1 MARLR
6 QARTAAGGEK
16 AKDRERR
23 SHPRTPSTNRAES
36 HRLAFLALLFAL
48 LAFGCAKIPQQ
59 RYALDTIDFVGNKK
73 VDDDE
78 LEDHMASRETP
89 KFAGVIEG
97 VFDEYEVF
105 DRYVLERDLERVERY
120 YRAKGYYQARVRV
133 ARVYQSGRHVRVQIV
148 VEEGP
153 PVLVR
158 RVDLH
163 GIETL
168 PAVVRADAERFAQ
181 KRMRL
186 GRPLEEERLHRV
198 EEEIARLL
206 GDNGYAT
213 AQVRGAADVDLPRH
227 AASVGFWVEP
237 GRPARLGAVRIEGLG
252 KIPEAPVRRALDL
265 APGEPYSLA
274 KLEAARQAVLDLG
287 VFSSVVIQP
296 DVPPGTPGTPDVMPL
311 LVKVEVTKLRSVR
324 LGGGVELDSLKSD
337 VHVTAG
343 WENRNFLGGFRSF
356 IVEAVPGVVLYPTH
370 LPTLKPPRR
379 LLPQGRLRAEFR
391 QPGFLEARTTGVVR
405 AQASIYPLLLS
416 AELPRGSP
424 IIGYREL
431 RGSVGLERNYK
442 KLNAALSE
450 NLQQNSPFT
459 YAGELDPDLS
469 PVLVSYPELQLDL
482 ELTDKRVRP
491 HEGVALRTDF
501 EVAGLG
507 GEARDV
513 KFTPDARGYIP
524 LGKKVTL
531 AVRGSIGLLFPQNY
545 GETIEPNSLTR
556 SSGGVSRRQWVK
568 DSEIMFLRGYFSGG
582 PGSNRGYGMREIGPH
597 GLVPFYA
604 PGVTASLQGQSCTNT
619 PTQESACDLPLG
631 GFTQWESSVE
641 LRYPIAGALSGAV
654 FVDGADVAPKKLVF
668 RFNRPHLSAGVGFRY
683 DTPVGPVR
691 LDAGYRIPGLQAPA
705 HAPDEGDPEKILGIP
720 AAISFGI
727 GEAF

>member
-1 MARLR
+1 MSRLG
-6 QARTAAGGEK
+6 QARTAGGGAK
-16 AKDRERR
+16 AISHEQR
-23 SHPRTPSTNRAES
+23 SHLRPPSRNRAGS
-36 HRLAFLALLFAL
+36 APLALVALLFAV

-59 RYALDTIDFVGNKK
+59 RYALDSIDFVGNKK
-73 VDDDE
+73 LDDDE
-78 LEDHMASRETP
+78 LKDHMASRETQ

-133 ARVYQSGRHVRVQIV
+133 ARVYQSGRHVRVQVV

-153 PVLVR
+153 PVLVG

-163 GIETL
+163 GVEAL
-168 PAVVRADAERFAQ
+168 PPALRADAQEFAK

-186 GRPLEEERLHRV
+186 GRPLEEERLHGV
-198 EEEIARLL
+198 EDEIARLL

-227 AASVGFWVEP
+227 VASVGFWVEP

-252 KIPEAPVRRALDL
+252 KIPEGPVRRALDL
-265 APGEPYSLA
+265 TPGEPYSLS

-287 VFSSVVIQP
+287 VFSAVVIKP
-296 DVPPGTPGTPDVMPL
+296 DVPPGTEPPDVMPL

-337 VHVTAG
+337 VHLTAG

-405 AQASIYPLLLS
+405 TQASIYPLLLS
-416 AELPRGSP
+416 AELPRGAP

-459 YAGELDPDLS
+459 YAGDLDPDLTS
-469 PVLVSYPELQLDL
+469 VLVSYPELQLDL
-482 ELTDKRVRP
+482 ELTDKRLRP
-491 HEGVALRTDF
+491 HEGVALRADV

-507 GEARDV
+507 GQARDV
-513 KFTPDARGYIP
+513 KLTPDARGYIP
-524 LGKKVTL
+524 LGKKLTL

-545 GETIEPNSLTR
+545 GETIEPNSLNRT
-556 SSGGVSRRQWVK
+556 SGGVSRRQWVK

-604 PGVTASLQGQSCTNT
+604 PGVTASVQGQSCTNT

-641 LRYPIAGALSGAV
+641 LRYPIAGPLTGAV
-654 FVDGADVAPKKLVF
+654 FVDGADVAPKQLVF
-668 RFNRPHLSAGVGFRY
+668 RFNRPHLSAGIGFRY

-705 HAPDEGDPEKILGIP
+705 NAPDEGDPERILGIP
-720 AAISFGI
+720 AALSFGI